1 MVSSFNVLKSDN
13 VTHVTY
19 TLRGNTA
26 STAEYVDK
34 SSTPSAP
41 RLIKTSHSMKP
52 IGSTGSDRHTLLTQ
66 HVFLDSDGVPR
77 IISDSRTVTVPRSP
91 VVTMD
96 LVRDAMAASDGVMY
110 TAGFRD
116 AFIQGISL

>member
-1 MVSSFNVLKSDN
+1 MVSSFIVKKSD
-13 VTHVTY
+13 TTTSVTY

-26 STAEYVDK
+26 STAEYIDAT
-34 SSTPSAP
+34 SLPSAP
-41 RLIKTSHSMKP
+41 RLIKTSHAMKP

-66 HVFLDSDGVPR
+66 HVFLDSDDVPR

-91 VVTMD
+91 VVTMA
-96 LVRDAMAASDGVMY
+96 LVKDAMAASDGVMN